1 MGTIL
6 VVDDEAGI
14 REMLRI
20 VLGRD
25 GHTVLTAAGA
35 EEALATLASQPIEL
49 ILTDLRMAPL
59 DGLELLT
66 RARKAKADCFVVVMT
81 AFAEWDTA
89 VRAMRAGAF
98 TFVRKPFDNAHL
110 KATVARA
117 LAARDRHLAAKG
129 VGTGEAAVHLVGAS
143 TSIHA
148 IHLLIDQI
156 ATTDST
162 VLVTGESGTGKELVA
177 RALHYASLR
186 ADGPLMRVN
195 SGALAPSL
203 LESELFGHLKGSFTG
218 AVDDRPGLIALADH
232 GTLFLDEVGD
242 LAPET
247 QVKLL
252 RVLENGE
259 YLPVGGREIRTCDV
273 RIVAATNR
281 DLKAMVAAGTFR
293 EDLYY
298 RLAVITVQL
307 PALRERREDIPLL
320 AGHLLARHAVKLRRG
335 VTGFTATALAALT
348 RHEWPGNV
356 RELDNRIQ
364 RGVALT
370 PEGDIDDLALFGDL
384 GGDPVPTP
392 PSGTRAMS
400 DEAAR
405 RLKAGETIDLER
417 EVTALE
423 RRLIEAALERTKD
436 NLTEAAQLLGISFR
450 QIRYKVRQLGLR

>member
-6 VVDDEAGI
+6 AVDDESGI

-20 VLGRD
+20 VLTRD
-25 GHTVLTAAGA
+25 GHTVETAASA
-35 EEALATLASQPIEL
+35 AEALELAATTPFEL
-49 ILTDLRMAPL
+49 VLTDLRMAPM
-59 DGLELLT
+59 DGLELL
-66 RARKAKADCFVVVMT
+66 AKLRKASPDCFVVVMT
-81 AFAEWDTA
+81 AYAEWDTA

-98 TFVRKPFDNAHL
+98 TFVRKPFDNVHL
-110 KATVARA
+110 KATVNRA

-129 VGTGEAAVHLVGAS
+129 DGHHDAAVHLVGAS
-143 TSIHA
+143 PSIHA
-148 IHLLIDQI
+148 IHQLIDQV

-177 RALHYASLR
+177 RAVHYASLR
-186 ADGPLMRVN
+186 ADGALMRVN

-203 LESELFGHLKGSFTG
+203 LESELFGHVKGAFTG
-218 AVDDRPGLIALADH
+218 AVDDRPGLFALADR

-273 RIVAATNR
+273 RLVAATNR
-281 DLKAMVAAGTFR
+281 DLKEMVSAGTFR

-298 RLAVITVQL
+298 RLAVITVHL
-307 PALRERREDIPLL
+307 PPLRERREDIPLL

-335 VTGFTATALAALT
+335 VAGFTPAALAALT
-348 RHEWPGNV
+348 RHDWPGNV

-364 RGVALT
+364 RGAALT
-370 PEGDIDDLALFGDL
+370 ASGDIDEPALFGDI

-392 PSGTRAMS
+392 TGTRAMV
-400 DEAAR
+400 DESVKKLR
-405 RLKAGETIDLER
+405 AGEPINLEQ

-423 RRLIEAALERTKD
+423 RRLVEAALTQTRD
-436 NLTEAAQLLGISFR
+436 NLTDAAQLLGISFR